1 MKLIE
6 IPAGTFFM
14 GPHNGPASRKV
25 QITRP
30 FYLGQYEVTNAQWD
44 KVMGSELSEF
54 KPADHPVGHFS
65 WEDGVEFCRTL
76 SSLPEERAAE
86 RVYRLPTEAE
96 WEYAC
101 RAGSK
106 SEFSFGED
114 TSVVGDYAWFHDNSG
129 DQPHPVGQK
138 KPNAWGLY
146 DMHGNVWEW
155 CHDWFGEYDSGTGID
170 PRGPSTGVYRVNR
183 GGSFHTDAW
192 YLPSNRRSYNGP
204 GNEVLHTSIGMRVAM
219 NVGSETGPSTAMP
232 AANASKGIPTNGFP
246 ASQSEADSPA
256 VERQ

>member
-1 MKLIE
+1 MTTSIGMKLIE

-106 SEFSFGED
+106 SVIRRLK
-114 TSVVGDYAWFHDNSG
+114 TSHSSA
-129 DQPHPVGQK
+129 
-138 KPNAWGLY
+138 L
-146 DMHGNVWEW
+146 E
-155 CHDWFGEYDSGTGID
+155 
-170 PRGPSTGVYRVNR
+170 NR
-183 GGSFHTDAW
+183 PPGGW
-192 YLPSNRRSYNGP
+192 Y
-204 GNEVLHTSIGMRVAM
+204 
-219 NVGSETGPSTAMP
+219 
-232 AANASKGIPTNGFP
+232 
-246 ASQSEADSPA
+246 
-256 VERQ
+256 